1 MNRHMQRQKAIE
13 CLYVHLL
20 LNKPLTQIMDDYEF
34 DISQE
39 EGKFVLLNLEFIDIN
54 EEALIEKINPLLQ
67 KDWAFERL
75 AYVDQAILLLAV
87 CELERKIDDKAIII
101 DEAVELAKLYSDD
114 EAFKYINAVLDKYE

>member
-13 CLYVHLL
+13 CLYIHLL

-39 EGKFVLLNLEFIDIN
+39 EGKFVLLNLEFIEIN

-67 KDWAFERL
+67 SEWAFERL

-87 CELERKIDDKAIII
+87 CELERKLSYKAIVI
-101 DEAVELAKLYSDD
+101 DEAVELAKLYSDE
-114 EAFKYINAVLDKYE
+114 EAYKYINAVLDKYE

>member
-1 MNRHMQRQKAIE
+1 MPTYIST
-13 CLYVHLL
+13 L
-20 LNKPLTQIMDDYEF
+20 IMDEYEF

-54 EEALIEKINPLLQ
+54 EEALIERINPLLQ

-75 AYVDQAILLLAV
+75 AYVDQAIILLAV
-87 CELERKIDDKAIII
+87 CELERKLDEKAIII
-101 DEAVELAKLYSDD
+101 DEAIELAKLYSDD